1 MDGRTFKIVLMGD
14 GSSGKTSI
22 ISRYAQDHFGA
33 DYRQT
38 VGVDFFSKSLEL
50 PGNGYFYCL
59 FILGVR
65 LSNAGSAGDVHVTLK
80 IWDIGGQS
88 LGGKMIASYLEEAD
102 VSLLSLFLIV
112 NFVY

>member
-50 PGNGYFYCL
+50 PGSTVFIL
-59 FILGVR
+59 FIYCFVR
-65 LSNAGSAGDVHVTLK
+65 SGFPLRRSESR
-80 IWDIGGQS
+80 
-88 LGGKMIASYLEEAD
+88 
-102 VSLLSLFLIV
+102 
-112 NFVY
+112 